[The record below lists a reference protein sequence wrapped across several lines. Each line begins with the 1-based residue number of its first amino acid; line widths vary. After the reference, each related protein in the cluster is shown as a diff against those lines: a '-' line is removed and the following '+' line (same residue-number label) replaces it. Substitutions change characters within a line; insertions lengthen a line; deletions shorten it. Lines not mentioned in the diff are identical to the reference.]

1 MSRNMEGL
9 ILSFAFVFAMIFIA
23 TLSRK
28 IFKLSNEASRK
39 IIHVSVGNWIFF
51 ALYYFRDWYIAIIGP
66 LFFIVLN
73 LISYNAK
80 IFKAMEL
87 DDKNPGT
94 IYYPISLT
102 ACTLMTYAQS
112 PLLVLPY
119 LGIVAMTWGDGLA
132 AVFGKRWP
140 IKTLFRNRTW
150 GGSIA
155 FVIVTFLASL
165 IYLNLTPIRLSASGM
180 MLIAGSTAMLGMVIE
195 LISPKNL
202 DNLTVPIIIGL
213 IGYFVGL

>member
-23 TLSRK
+23 TAARK

-66 LFFIVLN
+66 LFFIALN
-73 LISYNAK
+73 IISYNAK

-102 ACTLMTYAQS
+102 ACTLLTYSHS

-155 FVIVTFLASL
+155 FVVVTFLASM
-165 IYLNLTPIRLSASGM
+165 IYLHLTANSMNVPDM
-180 MLIAGSTAMLGMVIE
+180 MLIAGSTAVLGMMIE
-195 LISPKNL
+195 LVSPKNL
-202 DNLTVPIIIGL
+202 DNLAVPIIIGL
-213 IGYFVGL
+213 LGYFVGR